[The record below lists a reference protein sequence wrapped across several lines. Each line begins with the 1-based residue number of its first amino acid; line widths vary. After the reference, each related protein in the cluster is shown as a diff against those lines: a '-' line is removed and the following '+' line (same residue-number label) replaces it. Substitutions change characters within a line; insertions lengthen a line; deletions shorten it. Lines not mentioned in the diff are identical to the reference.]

1 MQANIS
7 LFIVDSFQT
16 SSISTDEP
24 LTPLGAISSSTP
36 INGLT
41 RSRRS
46 HFSRK
51 DSSPEFNSTAAVAPQ
66 TNSAASFL
74 AGGLSPNDLP
84 ISAAGGVGPAQQRI
98 VHEYQRMMYY
108 AKSPHSWAL
117 PANWAH
123 ICEQFPV
130 LVRNKVNNTNSHH
143 QGMAGHK
150 RDVYAMRTTSLT
162 ASLECTN

>member
-1 MQANIS
+1 MSVYS
-7 LFIVDSFQT
+7 LIGVFQ
-16 SSISTDEP
+16 STDEP
-24 LTPLGAISSSTP
+24 LIPLSAVSAATP

-51 DSSPEFNSTAAVAPQ
+51 DSSPEFNGAVAPQ
-66 TNSAASFL
+66 NTSASNSAV
-74 AGGLSPNDLP
+74 AGSLSPNDLP
-84 ISAAGGVGPAQQRI
+84 HSTNAVPTQQRI

-123 ICEQFPV
+123 ICESFPV
-130 LVRNKVNNTNSHH
+130 LVRNKVNMNG
-143 QGMAGHK
+143 QGKAGHK
-150 RDVYAMRTTSLT
+150 RDAFAMRSTSLT
-162 ASLECTN
+162 ASLECTQ